1 MIYGTIDTSEKFATF
16 LPESIRQI
24 FQKLRN
30 GEFANLSQGR
40 HEYKGDTIYIS
51 SDLYTTEKAE
61 TRKYEFHKR
70 YADLQVVLEGEEL
83 IYLSSS
89 GQSQPQE
96 VASNSNDCWFVAGIQ
111 DQSALLLS
119 AGSFLIILPETL
131 HKPCCQTQQPGKV
144 RKLVFKIDREIFGQ
158 KS

>member
-1 MIYGTIDTSEKFATF
+1 MIYGTIDNCEKFDSF
-16 LPESIRQI
+16 LPESIREI

-30 GEFANLSQGR
+30 GEFVNLPQGR
-40 HEYKGDTIYIS
+40 HEYNGETIYIS

-89 GQSQPQE
+89 SCQSQPPE
-96 VASNSNDCWFVAGIQ
+96 AASNSNDCWFVADIH

-131 HKPCCQTQQPGKV
+131 HKPCCQTEQPGKV
-144 RKLVFKIDREIFGQ
+144 RKLVFKIDREIFCQ
-158 KS
+158 